1 MKNIFRIFYRDFK
14 RVSTNVVAVVI
25 VIGLS
30 IIPSLYAWF
39 NILSNWDPYGPES
52 TSNLKIAVYSADE
65 GIDMGGLS
73 LNIGDSVIDALKANQ
88 TMGWQFTDTMDEATD
103 GVYSSEYYAALIIPE
118 DFSGKMISFLNGEA
132 EPPAEVVD
140 PHRVAQIVRERL
152 VDEAGLAGGEHL
164 LGLPEMLAPV
174 VRLQADAVGGR
185 DQRID
190 RRDDLDAHLL
200 HLRDVLRIA
209 VRRGGDVLRPPLV
222 GVRDAEARDGG
233 VFRHIHDLRERDRV
247 ARVEPDDA
255 DLGLRPRDDRRAAD
269 DDGQDDALHAVFP

>member
-88 TMGWQFTDTMDEATD
+88 TMGTKDYIQ
-103 GVYSSEYYAALIIPE
+103 
-118 DFSGKMISFLNGEA
+118 GKNGS
-132 EPPAEVVD
+132 
-140 PHRVAQIVRERL
+140 
-152 VDEAGLAGGEHL
+152 AGTGKCNLCQHT
-164 LGLPEMLAPV
+164 
-174 VRLQADAVGGR
+174 GR
-185 DQRID
+185 S
-190 RRDDLDAHLL
+190 H
-200 HLRDVLRIA
+200 VK
-209 VRRGGDVLRPPLV
+209 GK
-222 GVRDAEARDGG
+222 
-233 VFRHIHDLRERDRV
+233 
-247 ARVEPDDA
+247 
-255 DLGLRPRDDRRAAD
+255 
-269 DDGQDDALHAVFP
+269 

>member
-65 GIDMGGLS
+65 GIDMGGLP

-118 DFSGKMISFLNGEA
+118 DFSEKMISFLNGEVQN
-132 EPPAEVVD
+132 P
-140 PHRVAQIVRERL
+140 QIIYYEN
-152 VDEAGLAGGEHL
+152 EKKNAI
-164 LGLPEMLAPV
+164 APKITSKAK
-174 VRLQADAVGGR
+174 RQCR
-185 DQRID
+185 NR
-190 RRDDLDAHLL
+190 
-200 HLRDVLRIA
+200 
-209 VRRGGDVLRPPLV
+209 
-222 GVRDAEARDGG
+222 
-233 VFRHIHDLRERDRV
+233 
-247 ARVEPDDA
+247 
-255 DLGLRPRDDRRAAD
+255 
-269 DDGQDDALHAVFP
+269 

>member
-65 GIDMGGLS
+65 GIDMGGLP

-118 DFSGKMISFLNGEA
+118 DFSEKMISFLNGEVQNPQIIYYENEKKNA
-132 EPPAEVVD
+132 IATKITDTAVSTLKSSINETFLETAASAMF
-140 PHRVAQIVRERL
+140 AQMDNLSEKISE
-152 VDEAGLAGGEHL
+152 
-164 LGLPEMLAPV
+164 
-174 VRLQADAVGGR
+174 
-185 DQRID
+185 
-190 RRDDLDAHLL
+190 
-200 HLRDVLRIA
+200 
-209 VRRGGDVLRPPLV
+209 
-222 GVRDAEARDGG
+222 DGG
-233 VFRHIHDLRERDRV
+233 VDGFRQKLEQLSQNLKDY
-247 ARVEPDDA
+247 DA
-255 DLGLRPRDDRRAAD
+255 MIDSFLSGNEELSAGIDEAN
-269 DDGQDDALHAVFP
+269 